1 LKKVQKRF
9 ANISDG
15 EFRRSHPQIIGLG
28 VTPLAARALAWR
40 YALEIDLE
48 THNMDMKTAP
58 LSLLNDPTLLKTD
71 ALINGAWVKGHSR
84 FDVHDPATGQ
94 KLCDVANLG
103 AKEAEDAIQAAN
115 AAWPAW
121 RTKTAKE
128 RSIILRKWYD
138 LLMAN
143 VEDLGRIMTAEQG
156 KPFAEAKGEV
166 AYGASFVEWFA
177 EEAKRVN
184 GETLPQFDNNRRL
197 TVLKQPI
204 GVCAAITPWNFPLA
218 MITRKVAPALAAGC
232 PVVIKPAELTPLT
245 ALAAAELAIRAGI
258 PAGVLNILT
267 ADSDNSIA
275 IGKVICDSDVVR
287 HLSFTGSTE
296 VGRILMAQ
304 SAPSVKKLS
313 LELGGNAPFIVFD
326 DADIDSAVEGA
337 MASKYRNAGQTCV
350 CANRLYVQEGV
361 YDEFVQK
368 FAAKVKSLKV
378 GNGFDE
384 GVVQG
389 PLIEEAALQKV
400 ERHVQDALAK
410 GGKVLAGGKRLNGQF
425 FEPTVVSEARADM
438 LCAKEET
445 FGPFA
450 PVFRFKTEQEA
461 IDAANNT
468 EFGLA
473 SYFYSRDI
481 GRIYRVAEGLE
492 YGMVGINV
500 GIIATEHVPF
510 GGVKQSGLGR
520 EGSHHGMEE
529 YLEMK
534 YLCLGDILK

>member
-1 LKKVQKRF
+1 
-9 ANISDG
+9 
-15 EFRRSHPQIIGLG
+15 
-28 VTPLAARALAWR
+28 
-40 YALEIDLE
+40 
-48 THNMDMKTAP
+48 MDMKTAP

-103 AKEAEDAIQAAN
+103 AKEAEHAIQAAN

-138 LLMAN
+138 LLMAHM
-143 VEDLGRIMTAEQG
+143 EDLGRLMTAEQG

-275 IGKVICDSDVVR
+275 IGKVICASDVVR

-350 CANRLYVQEGV
+350 CANRLYVQDGV

-368 FAAKVKSLKV
+368 FATKVKSLKV

-425 FEPTVVSEARADM
+425 FEPTVVSEASADM

-520 EGSHHGMEE
+520 EGSHHGIEE

-534 YLCLGDILK
+534 YLCVGDILK

>member
-1 LKKVQKRF
+1 
-9 ANISDG
+9 
-15 EFRRSHPQIIGLG
+15 
-28 VTPLAARALAWR
+28 
-40 YALEIDLE
+40 
-48 THNMDMKTAP
+48 MDMKTSP
-58 LSLLNDPTLLKTD
+58 LSLLKDPSLLKTD
-71 ALINGAWVKGHSR
+71 ALVNGQWLKGASR
-84 FDVHDPATGQ
+84 FDVLDPATGR
-94 KLCDVANLG
+94 KLADVANLG
-103 AKEAEDAIQAAN
+103 AQDAEAAIAAAN

-121 RTKTAKE
+121 RSQTAKQ
-128 RSIILRKWYD
+128 RHAILMNWFQ

-143 VEDLGRIMTAEQG
+143 QDDLGRLMTAEQG
-156 KPFAEAKGEV
+156 KPLAEARGEV

-184 GETLPQFDNNRRL
+184 GETLAQYDNNRRVI
-197 TVLKQPI
+197 VLKQPI

-245 ALAAAELAIRAGI
+245 ALAAAELAVRAGI
-258 PAGVLNILT
+258 PAGVLNMLS
-267 ADSDNSIA
+267 ADSTNSIA
-275 IGKVICDSDVVR
+275 IGKVLCASDVVR

-304 SAPSVKKLS
+304 SAPTVKKLS

-350 CANRLYVQEGV
+350 CSNRLYVQDAV

-368 FAAKVKSLKV
+368 FSAKVKQLKV
-378 GNGFDE
+378 GNGFED

-389 PLIEEAALQKV
+389 PLIEDAAVDKV
-400 ERHVQDALAK
+400 ARHVADAVAK
-410 GGKVLAGGKRLNGQF
+410 GGKLQVGGRKLQGQF
-425 FEPTVVSEARADM
+425 FEPTVISDATADM
-438 LCAKEET
+438 LCAREET
-445 FGPFA
+445 FGPLA

-461 IDAANNT
+461 IAAANNT

-473 SYFYSRDI
+473 SYFYSRDV
-481 GRIYRVAEGLE
+481 GRIFRVAEALE
-492 YGMVGINV
+492 YGMVGINAGV
-500 GIIATEHVPF
+500 ISTEHVPF

-520 EGSHHGMEE
+520 EGSSHGMEE
-529 YLEMK
+529 YVEMK

>member
-1 LKKVQKRF
+1 
-9 ANISDG
+9 
-15 EFRRSHPQIIGLG
+15 
-28 VTPLAARALAWR
+28 
-40 YALEIDLE
+40 
-48 THNMDMKTAP
+48 MDMKTAP
-58 LSLLNDPTLLKTD
+58 LSLLNDPSLIKTD
-71 ALINGAWVKGHSR
+71 ALINGQWVRGAQR

-94 KLCDVANLG
+94 KLADLANLG
-103 AKEAEDAIQAAN
+103 PAEAEQAIHAAN

-121 RTKTAKE
+121 RNKTGKE

-138 LLMAN
+138 LLMAH
-143 VEDLGRIMTAEQG
+143 VEDLGRLMTAEQG
-156 KPFAEAKGEV
+156 KPFPEAKGEV

-197 TVLKQPI
+197 MIIRQSI

-245 ALAAAELAIRAGI
+245 ALAAAELAVRAGI
-258 PAGVLNILT
+258 PAGVLNVLT

-275 IGKVICDSDVVR
+275 VGKVFCASDIVR
-287 HLSFTGSTE
+287 HISFTGSTE

-304 SAPSVKKLS
+304 SAPTVKKLA

-326 DADIDSAVEGA
+326 DADVDSAVEGA
-337 MASKYRNAGQTCV
+337 IASKYRNAGQTCV
-350 CANRLYVQEGV
+350 CANRIYVQSGV

-368 FAAKVKSLKV
+368 FSAKVQALKV
-378 GNGFDE
+378 GNGFED
-384 GVVQG
+384 GVLQG
-389 PLIEEAALQKV
+389 PLIEPAAVAKVQRHLEDALQ
-400 ERHVQDALAK
+400 R
-410 GGKVLAGGKRLNGQF
+410 GGKIVTGGKPLQGQF
-425 FEPTVVSEARADM
+425 FQPTVVADARSDM

-450 PVFRFKTEQEA
+450 PVFRFNTEQEA

-473 SYFYSRDI
+473 SYFYSRDV
-481 GRIYRVAEGLE
+481 GRIFRVSEALE

-520 EGSHHGMEE
+520 EGSHHGMDE
-529 YLEMK
+529 YVEMK
-534 YLCLGDILK
+534 YLCIGDVLK